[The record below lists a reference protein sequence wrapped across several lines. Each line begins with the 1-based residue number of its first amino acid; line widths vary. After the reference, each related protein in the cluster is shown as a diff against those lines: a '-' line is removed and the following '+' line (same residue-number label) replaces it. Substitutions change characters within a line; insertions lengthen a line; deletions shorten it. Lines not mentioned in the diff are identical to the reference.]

1 MTLLLLGRST
11 GRLLLVF
18 SNVRLQLGWTKVQ
31 PPGWLKSTRPG
42 WPTGRLTGSPID
54 LRAVLPV
61 TCMVLLPM
69 PGMELL
75 PVTVTG
81 TELAGATELAGC
93 TEPKWPGPLARASQ
107 HGSAA

>member
-1 MTLLLLGRST
+1 M
-11 GRLLLVF
+11 
-18 SNVRLQLGWTKVQ
+18 
-31 PPGWLKSTRPG
+31 
-42 WPTGRLTGSPID
+42 
-54 LRAVLPV
+54 
-61 TCMVLLPM
+61 CMVLLPM